1 MGANAQTT
9 VQKFVDG
16 AVLTAAQQ
24 NTSAATG
31 VPVFATTVTRDAAF
45 GGANKVLA
53 EGQTCYLE
61 STNVVQYYDG
71 AAWAT
76 VGPAAAAA
84 LVYLTGA
91 SFTTE
96 NSVSLPA
103 GTFSATYDNYK
114 VILNITAASV
124 NESQL
129 SLRYRVAG
137 ADNTT
142 GNYNSGF
149 ARAPFSG
156 GALANDGSASATS
169 ANLGVVAAT
178 APISIMVMDVIHP
191 FLSVVTKTV
200 GGGLSYQAQS
210 FSGGTNFAATTS
222 FDAMTFFPSSGTF
235 SGSYKVYGYA
245 NS

>member
-1 MGANAQTT
+1 MPFSSVLGASTLTKPGVATSATRPANPFNGQ
-9 VQKFVDG
+9 
-16 AVLTAAQQ
+16 VLYETDTAKIVSWNGSAWVYTAASGLVFL
-24 NTSAATG
+24 TSAT
-31 VPVFATTVTRDAAF
+31 
-45 GGANKVLA
+45 
-53 EGQTCYLE
+53 
-61 STNVVQYYDG
+61 
-71 AAWAT
+71 
-76 VGPAAAAA
+76 
-84 LVYLTGA
+84 
-91 SFTTE
+91 FTTE
-96 NSVSLPA
+96 PSVSFLA
-103 GTFSATYDNYK
+103 DTFSATYDNYK

-124 NESQL
+124 DGSQL
-129 SLRYRVAG
+129 YLRYRVAG

-142 GNYNSGF
+142 SNYNSGF

-156 GALANDGSASATS
+156 GALVNDASASATS
-169 ANLGVVAAT
+169 ANLGALAAT